1 MAQNSVVAEG
11 EEMNTLLSEYLNII
25 SGDGNGEENPGEPDE
40 PDTTP
45 PSISLQT
52 SSTENTITVTVTAT
66 DESGL
71 AEEETYT
78 YYIDDLQQGVA
89 TTENTKEYTG
99 LQPSTDYTIKVV
111 VKDKFGN
118 TAEETA

>member
-1 MAQNSVVAEG
+1 ME
-11 EEMNTLLSEYLNII
+11 
-25 SGDGNGEENPGEPDE
+25 DENPGEPDE

-52 SSTENTITVTVTAT
+52 SSTENTITVIVTAT

-71 AEEETYT
+71 AESETYT
-78 YYIDDLQQGVA
+78 YYLDNVQQGVA
-89 TTENTKEYTG
+89 TTENTKTYTG
-99 LQPSTDYTIKVV
+99 LQSSTEYTIKVV

-118 TAEETA
+118 PAEEERKVRYNRPRSARYGRCKAKSRRRWTSI